1 MLNNLTD
8 IISLLIIT
16 LVIYFIA
23 NVLIN
28 IFTSIIWITV
38 GIAMYY
44 LTQNPITVNGLIAE
58 LVNHKFSGVYKS
70 ATQYI
75 ESFKTKVE

>member
-1 MLNNLTD
+1 MLRNITD

-16 LVIYFIA
+16 FVIYFVA

-28 IFTSIIWITV
+28 VFSAIVWIVV

-44 LTQNPITVNGLIAE
+44 LTQNPITVNGLVTDYI
-58 LVNHKFSGVYKS
+58 NHKFSGVFDT
-70 ATQYI
+70 ATKY
-75 ESFKTKVE
+75 VENFRIKAD